1 MKRITFILALST
13 MLVLGSCG
21 SKSTTNEGTDVEV
34 VDSTSVVE
42 SEDTTSVSEGVVET
56 QDTTAIQ

>member
-13 MLVLGSCG
+13 MFVLGSCG
-21 SKSTTNEGTDVEV
+21 SKSTTDEGTDVEV
-34 VDSTSVVE
+34 VDSTSVG
-42 SEDTTSVSEGVVET
+42 DTISVSDGVVEN

>member
-1 MKRITFILALST
+1 MKRIIFILALST
-13 MLVLGSCG
+13 MFVLGSCG

-34 VDSTSVVE
+34 VDSTSV
-42 SEDTTSVSEGVVET
+42 DKTSVSEGVVEN

>member
-13 MLVLGSCG
+13 MFVLGSCG

-34 VDSTSVVE
+34 VDSTSV
-42 SEDTTSVSEGVVET
+42 DTTAVSEGVVET